1 MGMRVST
8 CVGTPRKTDS
18 STSRSEMVADGEAKP
33 PLKTG
38 ADEGHAS
45 RNFLKKDS
53 LRSGYAHDA
62 NRSRPPA
69 EKHPRMKR
77 EDEMFGC
84 PPGIRT
90 PITCSRGRCPSR

>member
-1 MGMRVST
+1 
-8 CVGTPRKTDS
+8 
-18 STSRSEMVADGEAKP
+18 MVADGEAKP

-69 EKHPRMKR
+69 EKHPRM
-77 EDEMFGC
+77 
-84 PPGIRT
+84 
-90 PITCSRGRCPSR
+90 